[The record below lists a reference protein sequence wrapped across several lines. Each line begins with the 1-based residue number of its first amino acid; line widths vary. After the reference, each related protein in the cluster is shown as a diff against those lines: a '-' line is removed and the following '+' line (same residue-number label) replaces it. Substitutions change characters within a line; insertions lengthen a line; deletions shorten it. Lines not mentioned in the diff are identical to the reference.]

1 MYIKLYNFVGE
12 LDKVTTGD
20 DSNSINEKLIN
31 LLTNDWEL
39 QNGDK
44 IVITEDED
52 ECIQ

>member
-1 MYIKLYNFVGE
+1 MYIKLYNFIGE

-20 DSNSINEKLIN
+20 SSYDIREKLIY
-31 LLTNDWEL
+31 LLENGWEL

-52 ECIQ
+52 